1 MSTGSK
7 DPIRVSYITEQTSH
21 HPPVSAYYIECP
33 EKGLHGQGYDQIQAK
48 FTGTSVRVAAGNF
61 NKGIFITLEK
71 RDNEEY
77 RLTHPAANLSGLLK
91 GSLYI
96 SVSDTCYVTCEKTQL
111 KVILTYYDESWIS
124 RSQNK
129 LKGIICKYD
138 PKNDKYM
145 QIKDVPDKDIV
156 AKIEGCWHDKIYY
169 WLTSDSPK
177 SDKNADASAQKQLLL
192 DISPLMPVPKI
203 CPPPED
209 QLPNESRRF
218 WKDVTEA
225 IQEKRFRDADRFK
238 QEIEQRQRDKAAAR
252 KADGNVE
259 WKPRFFN
266 EVTAPS
272 GQPNLSQD
280 GRQAVDG
287 MLKKEFHL
295 KESDV
300 LGA

>member
-1 MSTGSK
+1 MT
-7 DPIRVSYITEQTSH
+7 
-21 HPPVSAYYIECP
+21 
-33 EKGLHGQGYDQIQAK
+33 
-48 FTGTSVRVAAGNF
+48 AGNF
-61 NKGIFITLEK
+61 NKGIFVTLAN
-71 RDNEEY
+71 RGNEEY

-96 SVSDTCYVTCEKTQL
+96 SVADTCYVTCEKSRL

-129 LKGIICKYD
+129 VRGIVFKYD
-138 PKNDKYM
+138 PKNDKQT
-145 QIKDVPDKDIV
+145 QIKDVPEKDV
-156 AKIEGCWHDKIYY
+156 LVKIEGCWHEKVYY
-169 WLTSDSPK
+169 WFTSDGSK
-177 SDKNADASAQKQLLL
+177 SDKNSDASAQKQLLL
-192 DISPLMPVPKI
+192 DLGPLMPVPKI

-225 IQEKRFRDADRFK
+225 IQEKRFADADRFK
-238 QEIEQRQRDKAAAR
+238 REIEQRQRDKAAER
-252 KADGNVE
+252 KTEGNVE

-266 EVTAPS
+266 EVAAS
-272 GQPNLSQD
+272 DGQPNLSQD
-280 GRQAVDG
+280 GRQAIDS

-295 KESDV
+295 KESEV